1 MMLGGDK
8 GGIESSQINKRSR
21 SRGLSANKGKS
32 LTREDNEEDEMSMS
46 MENIFSMEESS
57 NNNKAQR
64 RKQKKIAKASKGPRR
79 MWTIH
84 DSLT

>member
-1 MMLGGDK
+1 MMLGNDK
-8 GGIESSQINKRSR
+8 GIESSQINNKRSR

-57 NNNKAQR
+57 NNIRARK
-64 RKQKKIAKASKGPRR
+64 KQKKIAKASKGPRR
-79 MWTIH
+79 A
-84 DSLT
+84 